1 MTNKNKKNQLDNN
14 GFNNGQNNGLNN
26 GFNNGLN
33 NGFNNGLNN
42 GLNSNANNNGQSE
55 AKTTNNLFNQCSH
68 VQLGGMAFYDD
79 SRCFMFSPDEPVP
92 DVVQRMRRMHGV
104 AQQMTDGTFDFVALP
119 RVKAQSTLIKKLAH
133 GRVSLTKDN
142 AIQLTLKVMRN
153 ENINIAETIAAEA
166 ADAADAIAIF

>member
-1 MTNKNKKNQLDNN
+1 MTNKNKKNPLNNN

-26 GFNNGLN
+26 RF
-33 NGFNNGLNN
+33 NN

-92 DVVQRMRRMHGV
+92 DVVQRMRRMHGE
-104 AQQMTDGTFDFVALP
+104 AQQMTDGTFDFVAQP
-119 RVKAQSTLIKKLAH
+119 RTKSQSTLIKKLAH

-166 ADAADAIAIF
+166 ADAADAIAVF

>member
-1 MTNKNKKNQLDNN
+1 MKHNKGNNNFDNN
-14 GFNNGQNNGLNN
+14 
-26 GFNNGLN
+26 
-33 NGFNNGLNN
+33 
-42 GLNSNANNNGQSE
+42 
-55 AKTTNNLFNQCSH
+55 TTNDQFNGCQH

-104 AQQMTDGTFDFVALP
+104 AQQMTDGTFDFVAQP

-142 AIQLTLKVMRN
+142 AIQLTLKVMPD
-153 ENINIAETIAAEA
+153 ENVNIGQAIAVESAEA
-166 ADAADAIAIF
+166 VDAIVDFQLKR

>member
-1 MTNKNKKNQLDNN
+1 MTNKNKKNQLNVN
-14 GFNNGQNNGLNN
+14 GFNNGLNNKGLNN

-33 NGFNNGLNN
+33 N
-42 GLNSNANNNGQSE
+42 NANNNGQSE
-55 AKTTNNLFNQCSH
+55 AKTTNNLFNGCQH

-104 AQQMTDGTFDFVALP
+104 AQQMTDGTFDFVAQP
-119 RVKAQSTLIKKLAH
+119 RLKSQSQLIKKLAH

-142 AIQLTLKVMRN
+142 AIQLTLKVMPD
-153 ENINIAETIAAEA
+153 ENVNIGQAIALESAEA
-166 ADAADAIAIF
+166 VDAIVDFQLKR

>member
-1 MTNKNKKNQLDNN
+1 MLPSRKINCIMIKNISNN
-14 GFNNGQNNGLNN
+14 THANGT
-26 GFNNGLN
+26 
-33 NGFNNGLNN
+33 
-42 GLNSNANNNGQSE
+42 NANSTNANSTS
-55 AKTTNNLFNQCSH
+55 ANSTTNNQFNGCQH
-68 VQLGGMAFYDD
+68 VQLGGIAFYDE
-79 SRCFMFSPDEPVP
+79 SKYFLFSPDEPVP

-119 RVKAQSTLIKKLAH
+119 RLKSQSTLIKKLAH

>member
-1 MTNKNKKNQLDNN
+1 MKHNKGNNNFDNN
-14 GFNNGQNNGLNN
+14 
-26 GFNNGLN
+26 
-33 NGFNNGLNN
+33 
-42 GLNSNANNNGQSE
+42 
-55 AKTTNNLFNQCSH
+55 TTNNQFNGCQH

-142 AIQLTLKVMRN
+142 AIQLTLKVMPD
-153 ENINIAETIAAEA
+153 ENVNIGQAIAVESAEA
-166 ADAADAIAIF
+166 VDAIVDFQLKR

>member
-1 MTNKNKKNQLDNN
+1 MTNKNKKNQLNVN

-26 GFNNGLN
+26 RF
-33 NGFNNGLNN
+33 NN

-104 AQQMTDGTFDFVALP
+104 AQQMTDGTFDFVAQP
-119 RVKAQSTLIKKLAH
+119 RTKSQSTLIKKLAH
-133 GRVSLTKDN
+133 GRGSLTKDN
-142 AIQLTLKVMRN
+142 AIQRTLKVMRN

-166 ADAADAIAIF
+166 ADAADAIAVF

>member
-1 MTNKNKKNQLDNN
+1 MLISKQLTFYPPKSDENRLTIMKHNK
-14 GFNNGQNNGLNN
+14 
-26 GFNNGLN
+26 
-33 NGFNNGLNN
+33 
-42 GLNSNANNNGQSE
+42 ANNNFDNN
-55 AKTTNNLFNQCSH
+55 TTNNQFNGCQH

-79 SRCFMFSPDEPVP
+79 SKCFMFSPDEPVP

-104 AQQMTDGTFDFVALP
+104 AQQMTDGTFDFVAQP

-166 ADAADAIAIF
+166 ADAADAIAVF

>member
-1 MTNKNKKNQLDNN
+1 MKHNKGNNNFDNN
-14 GFNNGQNNGLNN
+14 
-26 GFNNGLN
+26 
-33 NGFNNGLNN
+33 
-42 GLNSNANNNGQSE
+42 
-55 AKTTNNLFNQCSH
+55 TTNNQFNGCQH

-79 SRCFMFSPDEPVP
+79 SKCFMFSPDEPVP

-104 AQQMTDGTFDFVALP
+104 AQQMTDGTFDFVAQPL
-119 RVKAQSTLIKKLAH
+119 VKAQSTLIKKLAH

-166 ADAADAIAIF
+166 ADAADAIAVF

>member
-1 MTNKNKKNQLDNN
+1 MTNKNKKNPLNNN
-14 GFNNGQNNGLNN
+14 GFNNGQNNWLNN
-26 GFNNGLN
+26 RF
-33 NGFNNGLNN
+33 NN

-104 AQQMTDGTFDFVALP
+104 AQQMTDGTFDFVAQP
-119 RVKAQSTLIKKLAH
+119 RTKSQSTLIKKLAH

-166 ADAADAIAIF
+166 ADAADAIAVF

>member
-1 MTNKNKKNQLDNN
+1 MIKKINN
-14 GFNNGQNNGLNN
+14 GANGNGAN
-26 GFNNGLN
+26 GNDNGA
-33 NGFNNGLNN
+33 NGM
-42 GLNSNANNNGQSE
+42 
-55 AKTTNNLFNQCSH
+55 TTNNQFNGCQH
-68 VQLGGMAFYDD
+68 VQMGGMAFYDD

-104 AQQMTDGTFDFVALP
+104 AQQMTDGTFDFVAQP
-119 RVKAQSTLIKKLAH
+119 RTKAQSTLIKKLAH

-153 ENINIAETIAAEA
+153 ENINIAEAIAAEA

>member
-1 MTNKNKKNQLDNN
+1 MKIMTNKNKKNPLNNN

-26 GFNNGLN
+26 RF
-33 NGFNNGLNN
+33 NN

-104 AQQMTDGTFDFVALP
+104 AQQMTDGTFDFVAQP
-119 RVKAQSTLIKKLAH
+119 RTKSQSTLIKKLAH

-153 ENINIAETIAAEA
+153 ENINIAATIAAEA
-166 ADAADAIAIF
+166 ADAADAIAVF